1 MNSHRTVLVTAHTG
15 RTAAVTTARLVVEML
30 IAAGITVRVVDTEAA
45 ELQCPGAEVVP
56 ATPEAARGAE
66 MVLVLGGDG
75 TLLRVAEMTRPA
87 GVPLLGVNLGHVGF
101 LAEAEYDDLPNVID
115 R

>member
-1 MNSHRTVLVTAHTG
+1 M
-15 RTAAVTTARLVVEML
+15 
-30 IAAGITVRVVDTEAA
+30 
-45 ELQCPGAEVVP
+45 VP
-56 ATPEAARGAE
+56 ATPDAAQGTE

-101 LAEAEYDDLPNVID
+101 LAEAEYDDLPDVID
-115 R
+115 RVITRQYTVEQRMTRRRDRAGRTARSSPGPGR

>member
-1 MNSHRTVLVTAHTG
+1 MNPHRTVLVTAHTG
-15 RTAAVTTARLVVEML
+15 RSAAVTSARLVVEML

-45 ELQCPGAEVVP
+45 DIRCQGAEVVP
-56 ATPEAARGAE
+56 ATPDAARGAE

-87 GVPLLGVNLGHVGF
+87 GVPLLGVNLGHVG
-101 LAEAEYDDLPNVID
+101 LPGRGRI